1 MVIGIAGPYSAPT
14 ETERQQNLDR
24 LNRAAALLLE
34 RGHTPLIGINAALPV
49 MKFAHV
55 EDTYAAQMAISMAV
69 VGACEALLIL
79 AESKGANLERDL
91 ILSKNLPVYYSIDEV
106 PL

>member
-1 MVIGIAGPYSAPT
+1 MVIGIAGLYS
-14 ETERQQNLDR
+14 
-24 LNRAAALLLE
+24 
-34 RGHTPLIGINAALPV
+34 
-49 MKFAHV
+49 
-55 EDTYAAQMAISMAV
+55 
-69 VGACEALLIL
+69 ALLIL